1 VLAAAGALIA
11 GAAGLT
17 AGLFAWLSY
26 QGVDSDNAPAVAN
39 NFGSGPVAGF
49 VHRDQQGMLT
59 NYLQESSMLTP
70 AGFPVTLF
78 DAGDFWVKN
87 DGAAAAQIGMKAY
100 ANFADGKATF
110 AATGAP
116 ATASGSASSIA
127 ASTSSST
134 GGIVGNLL
142 TVTAVGAGTIYP
154 GTTISGTNVATG
166 TKIVSQVLPLLVGE
180 TAGGVGRYTVSIPD
194 QTVAA
199 GTAISGT
206 YGTLTVGGSVAGTWG
221 VGDTI
226 SGTNVVAGTAI
237 TALISGTGGAGTY
250 AVDNNTVVSSTAITA
265 AINVETKFFARSFAQ
280 PGELVKISS
289 YPLG

>member
-1 VLAAAGALIA
+1 
-11 GAAGLT
+11 
-17 AGLFAWLSY
+17 
-26 QGVDSDNAPAVAN
+26 
-39 NFGSGPVAGF
+39 
-49 VHRDQQGMLT
+49 
-59 NYLQESSMLTP
+59 
-70 AGFPVTLF
+70 
-78 DAGDFWVKN
+78 
-87 DGAAAAQIGMKAY
+87 
-100 ANFADGKATF
+100 
-110 AATGAP
+110 
-116 ATASGSASSIA
+116 
-127 ASTSSST
+127 
-134 GGIVGNLL
+134 
-142 TVTAVGAGTIYP
+142 
-154 GTTISGTNVATG
+154 
-166 TKIVSQVLPLLVGE
+166 
-180 TAGGVGRYTVSIPD
+180 VSIPD